1 MPVRLNHTIVWSHD
15 KDASAA
21 FFTEVLGLPPAT
33 TFGPF
38 RVVQVDNDVSLD
50 FSDTDQ
56 PVSPQHYA
64 FLVGDAE
71 FDEILGRIQDRELT
85 YWADPGRTRA
95 GQVNTNDGGR
105 GVYWEAPDGHLLEI
119 ITVPYGGG

>member
-1 MPVRLNHTIVWSHD
+1 MPVLLNHTIVWSHD

-21 FFTEVLGLPPAT
+21 FFTEVLGLPAAT

-50 FSDTDQ
+50 FSDTDE

-64 FLVGDAE
+64 FLVGDTE

-85 YWADPGRTRA
+85 YWADPGRTRP
-95 GQVNTNDGGR
+95 GRVNTNDGGR
-105 GVYWEAPDGHLLEI
+105 GLYWEAPDGHLLEI

>member
-85 YWADPGRTRA
+85 YWADPGRTRP